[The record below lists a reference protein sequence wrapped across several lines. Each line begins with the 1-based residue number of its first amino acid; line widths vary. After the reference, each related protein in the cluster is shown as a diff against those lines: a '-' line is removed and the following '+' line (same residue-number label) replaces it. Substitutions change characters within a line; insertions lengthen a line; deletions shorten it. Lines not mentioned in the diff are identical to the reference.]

1 MKTLLQSD
9 GARHETSNS
18 PSPTRPLDA
27 VNSAQPSQKLNM
39 LGPHSVVPVCE
50 EKSRLRRLLADA
62 ESNHKR
68 TLESL
73 NWHIETIRN
82 SIPEGLHYRVETA
95 RKAVEE
101 ARKALERHT
110 AEHACHEC

>member
-1 MKTLLQSD
+1 M
-9 GARHETSNS
+9 
-18 PSPTRPLDA
+18 
-27 VNSAQPSQKLNM
+27 SAT
-39 LGPHSVVPVCE
+39 HSVVPVCE
-50 EKSRLRRLLADA
+50 EKSRLRRLLAEA

-68 TLESL
+68 ALESL
-73 NWHIETIRN
+73 NWHIETMRN

>member
-1 MKTLLQSD
+1 MKILLKSD

-18 PSPTRPLDA
+18 SSPTRSLDA
-27 VNSAQPSQKLNM
+27 VNSAQPPQKLNM
-39 LGPHSVVPVCE
+39 SATHSVVPVCE
-50 EKSRLRRLLADA
+50 EKSRLRRLLAEA